1 MNPKKVSWMLLE
13 GHSETGPFKF
23 AQLQQRYANGEIQG
37 DVLCFPKTVFGA
49 LSWRPLR
56 YYFPEFDRTAAN
68 ENHKDTGTTN
78 GSRPTALFRC
88 CNCNVKYE
96 SRYFLAQS
104 VVPNAGRAISFARFR
119 PLLLLSSSFRKLQH
133 PRQQLIHRTGPR
145 QVPRAVKSALTT
157 LGLGESLDLEL
168 ARKAYR
174 KIVQSYHPDKVAH
187 LGPELRRVAEA
198 KTKEL
203 NTAIS
208 VVEEFL
214 NSQ

>member
-1 MNPKKVSWMLLE
+1 MLLE

-23 AQLQQRYANGEIQG
+23 AQLQQRYANGEIEG

-88 CNCNVKYE
+88 CNCNVELRVALLPGSIRCPQCRASYIYLRGFDALCFPHRSASFDILDSSLSTAPVPQAGSASGE
-96 SRYFLAQS
+96 ICAHYSRPRR
-104 VVPNAGRAISFARFR
+104 VTR
-119 PLLLLSSSFRKLQH
+119 PL
-133 PRQQLIHRTGPR
+133 
-145 QVPRAVKSALTT
+145 V
-157 LGLGESLDLEL
+157 L